1 MKLSSKAQEE
11 QLREVVAHLRQVREE
26 RSIRIDELAAY
37 TRIRPVFLQALEE
50 GRFEELPEPVY
61 VQGFVRH
68 YGDAIGLDGT
78 ALAQDFAS
86 ICSPPPEPS
95 QDARELDK
103 KPNIYIPLAVPYILL
118 LVAASFGLFYIL
130 NPPRPSESIGQ
141 KKTSPLTSEKKTAS
155 TSKTSS
161 KVISDPSPRAFPVAQ
176 QTPSPIPTPRGSI
189 APTSR
194 TSQTDVTPTTNV
206 TPTPEVS
213 SSAAIAPTPTTSPS
227 AEATSP
233 VEVKIE
239 LQDES
244 WLRVQVDGKTE
255 FEGIL
260 TKGERKSWTAQKEL
274 VIRSGNAG
282 AVMVSKNNQQPT
294 PLGSLGSVKQVK
306 YTSEVTN
313 GQ

>member
-78 ALAQDFAS
+78 SLAQDFAS

-95 QDARELDK
+95 QDDGELDK

-130 NPPRPSESIGQ
+130 NPPRPSESFSQ
-141 KKTSPLTSEKKTAS
+141 KKTSSLTSEKKT
-155 TSKTSS
+155 SS
-161 KVISDPSPRAFPVAQ
+161 KVVSDPSPRTFPVAQ

-189 APTSR
+189 
-194 TSQTDVTPTTNV
+194 
-206 TPTPEVS
+206 TPTPT
-213 SSAAIAPTPTTSPS
+213 ASPS

-255 FEGIL
+255 FEGTL

-282 AVMVSKNNQQPT
+282 AVMVSTNNQQPT
-294 PLGSLGSVKQVK
+294 PLGSLGTVKQVK

>member
-11 QLREVVAHLRQVREE
+11 QLKEVVAHLRQVREE

-78 ALAQDFAS
+78 SIAQDFAS

-95 QDARELDK
+95 QDDGELDK
-103 KPNIYIPLAVPYILL
+103 KSNIYIPLAVPYILL

-130 NPPRPSESIGQ
+130 NPPRSSESFSQ
-141 KKTSPLTSEKKTAS
+141 KKI
-155 TSKTSS
+155 SS
-161 KVISDPSPRAFPVAQ
+161 KVVSDPSPKTFPVAQ
-176 QTPSPIPTPRGSI
+176 QTASPIPTPRGSL

-194 TSQTDVTPTTNV
+194 ASQTDVTATTNV
-206 TPTPEVS
+206 TPTPTVS
-213 SSAAIAPTPTTSPS
+213 SRGAIAPTPTASPS

-233 VEVKIE
+233 VEVQIE

-255 FEGIL
+255 FEGTL

-282 AVMVSKNNQQPT
+282 AVMVSTNNQQPT
-294 PLGSLGSVKQVK
+294 PLGSLGTVKQVK

-313 GQ
+313 SQ

>member
-1 MKLSSKAQEE
+1 VKLSSKAQEE
-11 QLREVVAHLRQVREE
+11 QLMEVVAHLRQVREE
-26 RSIRIDELAAY
+26 RAIRIDELAAY

-86 ICSPPPEPS
+86 ICSPPPETR
-95 QDARELDK
+95 QDNEELNK

-118 LVAASFGLFYIL
+118 LAAASFGLFYVL
-130 NPPRPSESIGQ
+130 NPPRPSVESVSQ
-141 KKTSPLTSEKKTAS
+141 KKTSQLASEKKTAS
-155 TSKTSS
+155 
-161 KVISDPSPRAFPVAQ
+161 KVLSEQSPKVFPVTQ
-176 QTPSPIPTPRGSI
+176 QSPSSIQTPKVAIAPTPR
-189 APTSR
+189 T
-194 TSQTDVTPTTNV
+194 TPNETPKANV
-206 TPTPEVS
+206 TPTPEAS
-213 SSAAIAPTPTTSPS
+213 SSAAIAPTPTASPSITTTSPI
-227 AEATSP
+227 
-233 VEVKIE
+233 EVSIE

-255 FEGIL
+255 FEGTL

-282 AVMVSKNNQQPT
+282 AVMVSTNNQQPT
-294 PLGSLGSVKQVK
+294 PLGGLGRVKQVK
-306 YTSEVTN
+306 YTSEPVTSD
-313 GQ
+313 Q

>member
-11 QLREVVAHLRQVREE
+11 QLMEVVAHLRQVREE
-26 RSIRIDELAAY
+26 RAIRIDELAAY

-68 YGDAIGLDGT
+68 YGDAIGLNGT

-86 ICSPPPEPS
+86 ICSPPKEPEHEN
-95 QDARELDK
+95 QELEK

-118 LVAASFGLFYIL
+118 LAAATFGLFYVL
-130 NPPRPSESIGQ
+130 NPQRPSESVSQ
-141 KKTSPLTSEKKTAS
+141 KKTASPTAVQKTAS
-155 TSKTSS
+155 TSPTSS
-161 KVISDPSPRAFPVAQ
+161 KVAPTQISKVSAIPKNS
-176 QTPSPIPTPRGSI
+176 SSPTPTAIPETSFPQV
-189 APTSR
+189 APT
-194 TSQTDVTPTTNV
+194 PTAQPTQEATASV
-206 TPTPEVS
+206 ITPTP
-213 SSAAIAPTPTTSPS
+213 AAVTPTPTTSPS
-227 AEATSP
+227 TEATTP
-233 VEVKIE
+233 VEVSIE

-260 TKGERKSWTAQKEL
+260 TKGDRKSWTAKKEL

-282 AVMVSKNNQQPT
+282 AVLISTNNQQPT
-294 PLGSLGSVKQVK
+294 PLGNLGRVKQVTF
-306 YTSEVTN
+306 TSKTVN

>member
-11 QLREVVAHLRQVREE
+11 QLMEVVAHLRQVREE
-26 RSIRIDELAAY
+26 RAIRIDELAAY

-78 ALAQDFAS
+78 AIAQDFAS
-86 ICSPPPEPS
+86 ICSPPPEAS
-95 QDARELDK
+95 QDDRELDK

-118 LVAASFGLFYIL
+118 LVAASLGLFYIL
-130 NPPRPSESIGQ
+130 NPPRPSAESVSQ
-141 KKTSPLTSEKKTAS
+141 KKISQVTSNKTTAS
-155 TSKTSS
+155 
-161 KVISDPSPRAFPVAQ
+161 KVVSDPSPKVFPVAQ
-176 QTPSPIPTPRGSI
+176 QTPSPNPTSRVSI

-194 TSQTDVTPTTNV
+194 TSQTGAKPTTNV
-206 TPTPEVS
+206 SPTPTATPN
-213 SSAAIAPTPTTSPS
+213 AAIAPTPTISPS
-227 AEATSP
+227 VGATSP
-233 VEVKIE
+233 VEVSIE

-255 FEGIL
+255 FEGTL
-260 TKGERKSWTAQKEL
+260 SKGERKSWTAQKEL

-282 AVMVSKNNQQPT
+282 AVMVSTNNQQPT

-306 YTSEVTN
+306 YTSEVVN

>member
-1 MKLSSKAQEE
+1 M
-11 QLREVVAHLRQVREE
+11 EVVARLRQVREE

-37 TRIRPVFLQALEE
+37 TRIRPIFLQALEE

-78 ALAQDFAS
+78 AIAQDFAS
-86 ICSPPPEPS
+86 ICSPPPQPS
-95 QDARELDK
+95 QDDRELNK
-103 KPNIYIPLAVPYILL
+103 KPDIYIPLAVPYVLL
-118 LVAASFGLFYIL
+118 LVAASLGLLYIL
-130 NPPRPSESIGQ
+130 NPPRPSAESFS
-141 KKTSPLTSEKKTAS
+141 KEKTSQLSSEKKTAS
-155 TSKTSS
+155 
-161 KVISDPSPRAFPVAQ
+161 KVISEPSPKAFPVAQ
-176 QTPSPIPTPRGSI
+176 QTPSPIPTPRVSI

-194 TSQTDVTPTTNV
+194 TSQLEVTPTTNV
-206 TPTPEVS
+206 TPTPEPS
-213 SSAAIAPTPTTSPS
+213 SNAAIAPTPTTSPS

-233 VEVKIE
+233 VEVSIE

-255 FEGIL
+255 FEGTL
-260 TKGERKSWTAQKEL
+260 TKGERKSWTAKKEL

-282 AVMVSKNNQQPT
+282 AVMVSTKNQQAA
-294 PLGSLGSVKQVK
+294 PLGKPGTVKQVK
-306 YTSEVTN
+306 YTSEVVN